1 MHAKYY
7 TEGVLWNM
15 QVLYKKHI
23 KRLLDIL
30 LSLAAM
36 PFLGLFFAVVAPA
49 IKYSDHGPIFYNAP
63 RLGYKGK
70 TFKMFKFRSM
80 AVNAPDIR
88 LVDGSTYNGDDDP
101 RQTRIG
107 RLLRKTSLD
116 EMPQV
121 LNVLLGDMSIVGPRP
136 DLPEHIKQY
145 VGDEFEKLNVRPGMT
160 GYNQAYF
167 RNTIEWKERLK
178 NDVYYARNLGFML
191 DVKIFLHTV
200 YSVLCWKN
208 VYVAESASDSENSSI
223 VEGSVPM
230 LDSTIAVNVQTVQS
244 CNIATVQTI
253 NTTQI
258 EEIKVG
264 GVKENG

>member
-1 MHAKYY
+1 
-7 TEGVLWNM
+7 M
-15 QVLYKKHI
+15 QILYKKHI

-36 PFLGLFFAVVAPA
+36 PFLGLIFAVVAPA
-49 IKYSDHGPIFYNAP
+49 IKYSDHGPVFYNAS
-63 RLGYKGK
+63 RLGYKGRP
-70 TFKMFKFRSM
+70 FMMFKFRSM

-116 EMPQV
+116 EAPQV

-145 VGDEFEKLNVRPGMT
+145 VGDEFEKLNVRPGIT

-191 DVKIFLHTV
+191 DVKIFLHTIF
-200 YSVLCWKN
+200 SVLFRKN
-208 VYVAESASDSENSSI
+208 VYIYEQASDSENSSI
-223 VEGSVPM
+223 IVGSLPT
-230 LDSTIAVNVQTVQS
+230 LDSAISGNAQTVQS
-244 CNIATVQTI
+244 SNVVLLQTKR
-253 NTTQI
+253 TTQI

-264 GVKENG
+264 GVKENV